1 MGWVWENFQSLSY
14 KGELGF
20 LQGWENG
27 YFPVKT
33 NKGINGGHYFVTDGT
48 KLLVRSVCE
57 KKILFLGPPP
67 VYQDLST
74 CHDWPVKDA
83 LVYLPIRLKG
93 NLKRTS
99 GNSSSLLR
107 AQNRDISAASQVIL
121 TRVRLHPQC
130 RLGWSSKCTRKEDYD
145 DPFLIIWTERCYM
158 KQKLLNLSSKKSRIH
173 NCLMSIFLF

>member
-1 MGWVWENFQSLSY
+1 MVVITLSQTELNFWLDLS
-14 KGELGF
+14 
-20 LQGWENG
+20 
-27 YFPVKT
+27 VK
-33 NKGINGGHYFVTDGT
+33 
-48 KLLVRSVCE
+48 

-67 VYQDLST
+67 VYQDLSA

-99 GNSSSLLR
+99 GNSSSLLG

-121 TRVRLHPQC
+121 TRVRLHLQC

-145 DPFLIIWTERCYM
+145 HPFFNNLNRKMLI
-158 KQKLLNLSSKKSRIH
+158 
-173 NCLMSIFLF
+173 

>member
-1 MGWVWENFQSLSY
+1 M
-14 KGELGF
+14 
-20 LQGWENG
+20 
-27 YFPVKT
+27 KT

-67 VYQDLST
+67 VYQDLSA

-99 GNSSSLLR
+99 GNSSSLLG

-121 TRVRLHPQC
+121 TRVRLHLQC

-145 DPFLIIWTERCYM
+145 DPFFNNLNRKMLYETEA
-158 KQKLLNLSSKKSRIH
+158 SKPFIKKEP
-173 NCLMSIFLF
+173 NT